1 MTTLTQKELQ
11 SIAHAAMNLHK
22 PTADQASAMLRM
34 AREKSARTP
43 ANDALIDL
51 IEAADFDID
60 VNGRLG
66 DGLSLQLAEAL
77 LDEESSDGP

>member
-1 MTTLTQKELQ
+1 MHPLTQQDLQ
-11 SIAHAAMNLHK
+11 AIAHAAMSLHK
-22 PTADQASAMLRM
+22 PTADQASALLRM

-43 ANDALIDL
+43 ANDTLIDL

-66 DGLSLQLAEAL
+66 DGLALQLAETL
-77 LDEESSDGP
+77 LDEESSDEP